1 MSRSFVSIQ
10 KEGGDETAGILCR
23 YAAVLS
29 LSKAAQSDTCAD
41 QQQEQQRLL
50 DPQACP
56 DLIPSVICIRDFF
69 VLWD

>member
-41 QQQEQQRLL
+41 QQQEQQRRLQ
-50 DPQACP
+50 P
-56 DLIPSVICIRDFF
+56 
-69 VLWD
+69 